1 MRGLLLDTSPLAT
14 PAFRRLWLGG
24 SISAVGGQLTLVAVM
39 YQVWEATHSPW
50 WSGATAIVSAIP
62 MIVVGLWG
70 GGLVDRGDRRRI
82 VLVATTGQL
91 ACSLLLAAQ
100 AAVRPSVAAVFVL
113 LGVQTAFLAV
123 SQPATRTFVPRL
135 LPADQVAAGLALS
148 RLGGQAALLGG
159 PALAGVMLGYGGL
172 PVCYLVDAATF
183 VAGMYGVIGLPP
195 MRPLGEVARR
205 GARGVVDGLRFVV
218 GEPIVR
224 GAMITDLAAT
234 VLAMPVSLFPLINQE
249 RFGGDP
255 RTLGLFLSA
264 IALGGAAASVFSGT
278 FTRRSRPGAA
288 MVGAA
293 ACWGAALAAFGLATS
308 PWLGLLM
315 LVVAGAADTV
325 SVVSRGTLIQLATP
339 DELRGRISSIELI
352 VGISG
357 PDLGNVR
364 AGAVAQATSASIALV
379 SGGLACLVALAASV
393 ATSRRL
399 LSFRRDE
406 APVTREALPRSSR
419 GRARRTG
426 GAPTPRRG

>member
-1 MRGLLLDTSPLAT
+1 
-14 PAFRRLWLGG
+14 
-24 SISAVGGQLTLVAVM
+24 
-39 YQVWEATHSPW
+39 
-50 WSGATAIVSAIP
+50 
-62 MIVVGLWG
+62 MI
-70 GGLVDRGDRRRI
+70 
-82 VLVATTGQL
+82 
-91 ACSLLLAAQ
+91 
-100 AAVRPSVAAVFVL
+100 
-113 LGVQTAFLAV
+113 
-123 SQPATRTFVPRL
+123 
-135 LPADQVAAGLALS
+135 
-148 RLGGQAALLGG
+148 
-159 PALAGVMLGYGGL
+159 
-172 PVCYLVDAATF
+172 
-183 VAGMYGVIGLPP
+183 
-195 MRPLGEVARR
+195 
-205 GARGVVDGLRFVV
+205 

-224 GAMITDLAAT
+224 GAMVTDLAAT

-293 ACWGAALAAFGLATS
+293 ACWGAALAAFGLVTS

-364 AGAVAQATSASIALV
+364 AGAVAQATSASFALV
-379 SGGLACLVALAASV
+379 SGGLACLVALAVSV

-406 APVTREALPRSSR
+406 APVTREASPRSSR
-419 GRARRTG
+419 GRERRTG

>member
-1 MRGLLLDTSPLAT
+1 MSGFLLDTRPLRT
-14 PAFRRLWLGG
+14 PAFRRLWLGR
-24 SISAVGGQLTLVAVM
+24 SISALGGQLTLVAVM
-39 YQVWEATHSPW
+39 YQVWEATHSPL

-62 MIVVGLWG
+62 MVVVGLWG

-91 ACSLLLAAQ
+91 ACSLLLALQ
-100 AAVRPSVAAVFVL
+100 AAVRPSVASVLVL
-113 LGVQTAFLAV
+113 LAVQTAFLAV
-123 SQPATRTFVPRL
+123 SQPATQTFTPRL

-148 RLGGQAALLGG
+148 RLGGQAALLAG
-159 PALAGVMLGYGGL
+159 PVAAGLLVGYGGL
-172 PVCYLVDAATF
+172 ATCYLVDAATF
-183 VAGMYGVIGLPP
+183 LAGLYGVFGLPP
-195 MRPLGEVARR
+195 MRPLGGLARR
-205 GARGVVDGLRFVV
+205 GAGGVMDGLRFVV
-218 GEPIVR
+218 GEPVVR

-234 VLAMPVSLFPLINQE
+234 VLAMPVSLFPMINQE

-264 IALGGAAASVFSGT
+264 IAVGGAAASIFSGT

-293 ACWGAALAAFGLATS
+293 ACWGAALAVFGLTAS
-308 PWLGLLM
+308 PWLGLGM

-325 SVVSRGTLIQLATP
+325 SVVCRGTLIQLATP

-357 PDLGNVR
+357 PDLGNLR
-364 AGAVAQATSASIALV
+364 AGAVAQATTAALALV
-379 SGGLACLVALAASV
+379 TGGLACLVALAANV

-399 LSFRRDE
+399 LSFRAQGSGIPDS
-406 APVTREALPRSSR
+406 TALVDALRPD
-419 GRARRTG
+419 
-426 GAPTPRRG
+426 